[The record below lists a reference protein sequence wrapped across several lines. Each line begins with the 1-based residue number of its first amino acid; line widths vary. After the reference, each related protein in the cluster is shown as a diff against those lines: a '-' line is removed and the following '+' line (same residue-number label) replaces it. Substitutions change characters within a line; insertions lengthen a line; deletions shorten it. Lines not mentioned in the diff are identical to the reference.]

1 MPPCTGRK
9 RPDSMRRCACGPI
22 ARAFSCKAIW
32 SRMTVRWSVCSTI
45 RPCWRCIASR
55 PVASPDAALP
65 PCRPSPH
72 RPARGWASGKWKKNL
87 SKSACALPRR
97 PPPMRPNAAGAGASV
112 AKCMTTVPS
121 RCISGH
127 ITKRSVFPG
136 CWALLTGPRCG
147 PGLAAQGDQKNGL
160 CHGPFVPHAAQT
172 GRHGRKRRLACRG
185 LPPAAAGVI
194 HDAGPVCIPTG
205 CSSIRYFVLATP
217 FASTQVPV
225 GPYSTFAQRLKGP
238 WDTHAPPCRDSPFL
252 SRVMGKKYFAASE
265 GYGIE
270 SIGNEN
276 EFLFHNK
283 GRTA

>member
-1 MPPCTGRK
+1 MEMEEEP
-9 RPDSMRRCACGPI
+9 
-22 ARAFSCKAIW
+22 FE
-32 SRMTVRWSVCSTI
+32 VRV
-45 RPCWRCIASR
+45 RFAPE
-55 PVASPDAALP
+55 
-65 PCRPSPH
+65 
-72 RPARGWASGKWKKNL
+72 
-87 SKSACALPRR
+87 
-97 PPPMRPNAAGAGASV
+97 AAGAGTSV

-121 RCISGH
+121 RCLSGR

-136 CWALLTGPRCG
+136 CWALLTGPRCWPLTG
-147 PGLAAQGDQKNGL
+147 CARRSKKRSMPWPACIIHRANRQTRPKTAA
-160 CHGPFVPHAAQT
+160 
-172 GRHGRKRRLACRG
+172 RL
-185 LPPAAAGVI
+185 PVT
-194 HDAGPVCIPTG
+194 HDAGPVCILTG

-225 GPYSTFAQRLKGP
+225 SPYSIPLPQRLKGS

-252 SRVMGKKYFAASE
+252 SRVMRKKYFAASE